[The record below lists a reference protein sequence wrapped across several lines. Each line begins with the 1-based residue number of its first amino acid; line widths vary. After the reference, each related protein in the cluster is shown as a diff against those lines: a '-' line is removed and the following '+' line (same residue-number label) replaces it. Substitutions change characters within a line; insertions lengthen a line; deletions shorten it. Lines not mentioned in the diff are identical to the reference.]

1 MPETIS
7 RGRFVWH
14 ELMTPDPE
22 AALKFYTQVVGWKTE
37 AWDKNTSY
45 IMWMTERGPIG
56 GLMTLPAEA
65 KLQGAP
71 PHWLAYIST
80 PDLDATV
87 ADAVRLGGRVLK
99 PATEIPDVGRFA
111 ILADPQGAVFAAF
124 TPLSPMPQSD
134 TPQAGDFRWHEL
146 ATTDPVA
153 AFGFYEQLFGWQ
165 KMEAMDMGP
174 SGVYQIFGWS
184 GRSMGGVYQ
193 KPQEMAAPPNWLGY
207 VHVPDT
213 NKAVDKITK
222 AGGKVLNGP
231 MEVPG
236 GDLIAQGLDP
246 QGAAFAVHS
255 LNPAAAAKAKAP
267 AAAAKAGQ
275 R

>member
-1 MPETIS
+1 MPQTVS

-22 AALKFYTQVVGWKTE
+22 AAQKFYTQVVGWKTE
-37 AWDKNTSY
+37 AWDQNTAY
-45 IMWMTERGPIG
+45 IMWMTDSGPIG

-80 PDLDATV
+80 PDVDATV
-87 ADAVRLGGRVLK
+87 ADAARLGGRVLK
-99 PATEIPDVGRFA
+99 PATDIPEVGRFA
-111 ILADPQGAVFAAF
+111 ILADPQSAVFAAF
-124 TPLSPMPQSD
+124 TPLSPMAQSD
-134 TPQAGDFRWHEL
+134 TPQVGGFSWHEL
-146 ATTDPVA
+146 ATTDPAA
-153 AFGFYEQLFGWQ
+153 AFGFYQTLFGWE
-165 KMEAMDMGP
+165 KTDAMDMGP
-174 SGVYQIFGWS
+174 NGVYQMFGWD
-184 GRSMGGVYQ
+184 GKSMGGVYR
-193 KPQEMAAPPNWLGY
+193 KPKEMPSPPNWLGY
-207 VHVPDT
+207 VHIRDT
-213 NKAVDKITK
+213 NKAIEKIKK

-236 GDLIAQGLDP
+236 GDLIAQGIDP

-255 LNPAAAAKAKAP
+255 LNPAATAKAKTP
-267 AAAAKAGQ
+267 AAAAKAGT

>member
-1 MPETIS
+1 MPQATT
-7 RGRFVWH
+7 RGHFVWH

-22 AALKFYTQVVGWKTE
+22 AAMEFYTRVIGWKTQ
-37 AWDKNTSY
+37 AWDQNPSY

-71 PHWLAYIST
+71 PHWLAYIDT

-99 PATEIPDVGRFA
+99 PATGIPNVGRFA
-111 ILADPQGAVFAAF
+111 ILADPQGAVFAAH
-124 TPLSPMPQSD
+124 TSESSMPQSD
-134 TPQAGDFRWHEL
+134 TPQVGAFSWHEL

-153 AFGFYEQLFGWQ
+153 AFGFYQELFGWD
-165 KMEAMDMGP
+165 KMDAMDMGP
-174 SGVYQIFGWS
+174 SGVYQIFGW
-184 GRSMGGVYQ
+184 GGKSMGGVYR
-193 KPQEMAAPPNWLGY
+193 KPKEMVAPPNWLGY
-207 VHVPDT
+207 VHIPDT
-213 NKAVDKITK
+213 NKAIEKIKK

-255 LNPAAAAKAKAP
+255 LNPAVAAKAKAP
-267 AAAAKAGQ
+267 AATAKAGQ
-275 R
+275 G

>member
-1 MPETIS
+1 
-7 RGRFVWH
+7 
-14 ELMTPDPE
+14 
-22 AALKFYTQVVGWKTE
+22 
-37 AWDKNTSY
+37 
-45 IMWMTERGPIG
+45 
-56 GLMTLPAEA
+56 
-65 KLQGAP
+65 
-71 PHWLAYIST
+71 
-80 PDLDATV
+80 
-87 ADAVRLGGRVLK
+87 VL
-99 PATEIPDVGRFA
+99 
-111 ILADPQGAVFAAF
+111 AAF

-134 TPQAGDFRWHEL
+134 TPQAGEFSWHEL

-153 AFGFYEQLFGWQ
+153 AFGFYEKLFGWQ
-165 KMEAMDMGP
+165 KMDAMDMGP

-184 GRSMGGVYQ
+184 GKSMGGVYR
-193 KPQEMAAPPNWLGY
+193 KPKEMAAPPNWLAY
-207 VHVPDT
+207 IHVLDT
-213 NKAVDKITK
+213 NKAVDKIKK

-267 AAAAKAGQ
+267 AATAKAGQ